1 MNKKTNTPKSK
12 NYLSTQIKAIIVFA
26 VLIAVFVPLWYLVL
40 APDPTPQNSSNGG
53 STITVDYSVLDEA
66 TFLGTDEVVGKIDM
80 DNNLIPNLMLAGN
93 QRFTTL
99 VVAVVRLQSMG
110 GAGASQYNLM
120 MAGTMLAMLPMLIL
134 FLCMNKMFV
143 EGITQGAVKG

>member
-1 MNKKTNTPKSK
+1 MSW
-12 NYLSTQIKAIIVFA
+12 A
-26 VLIAVFVPLWYLVL
+26 
-40 APDPTPQNSSNGG
+40 
-53 STITVDYSVLDEA
+53 
-66 TFLGTDEVVGKIDM
+66 
-80 DNNLIPNLMLAGN
+80 
-93 QRFTTL
+93 
-99 VVAVVRLQSMG
+99 G

>member
-1 MNKKTNTPKSK
+1 M
-12 NYLSTQIKAIIVFA
+12 
-26 VLIAVFVPLWYLVL
+26 
-40 APDPTPQNSSNGG
+40 
-53 STITVDYSVLDEA
+53 
-66 TFLGTDEVVGKIDM
+66 
-80 DNNLIPNLMLAGN
+80 
-93 QRFTTL
+93 
-99 VVAVVRLQSMG
+99 VAVVKLQSSG

>member
-1 MNKKTNTPKSK
+1 MPSELPRELYESATIDSCNSFQYLIHILLPLSK
-12 NYLSTQIKAIIVFA
+12 PILATVALMTFRASWNNYL
-26 VLIAVFVPLWYLVL
+26 L
-40 APDPTPQNSSNGG
+40 
-53 STITVDYSVLDEA
+53 
-66 TFLGTDEVVGKIDM
+66 
-80 DNNLIPNLMLAGN
+80 PNLMLARD
-93 QRFTTL
+93 QAATTL
-99 VVAVVRLQSMG
+99 VVAVVKLQSSG